1 MWFKKKTTEETNK
14 LFTEDWAQKWK
25 EGINSSDKY
34 AKQGKNWNAPILIL
48 FDPVP
53 DELNE
58 EGHIGF
64 YIDLKYGN
72 CEELRHATKED
83 KNRVDVILSASK
95 ENWIHLL
102 SSKKD
107 PTMLIMKGKIKLEK
121 GSLVMLSIH
130 RKAATTL
137 LSCAPISGF
146 QEPKSDS
153 SVNNSNN
160 GSFNKKRDHF
170 KTTNKGLNFES
181 FPMQLF
187 QKSKKLGVWNPSDI
201 DFSKDHKQWVN
212 LEKEEQDL
220 IIHLSGLFMAGEEAV
235 TSDLLPLI
243 SVVAKEGRIE
253 EEIYLTSFLWEE
265 AKHTEFF
272 SLFVKEVIQAQP
284 DFEKYHGPFYKEL
297 FYKKLPQA
305 LNNLYQDASP
315 LAQLKASAT
324 YNIIVEGTLAE
335 TGYEAFSQ
343 MLNERDLLPGLRQ
356 GITLLK
362 QDESRHIAFALYFID
377 RIMQENKGLQQPFED
392 EVEILLDDATNMIF
406 EIFDRYEKVP
416 FGLEREWFLNY
427 ALKQFQKRM
436 HKLGLN

>member
-1 MWFKKKTTEETNK
+1 MWFKKQS
-14 LFTEDWAQKWK
+14 TEDSRGLFSKEWAQKWK
-25 EGINSSDKY
+25 EEINLSQKY
-34 AKQGKNWNAPILIL
+34 AKQGKKWNAPILIQFEPTPEEFL
-48 FDPVP
+48 E
-53 DELNE
+53 DEY
-58 EGHIGF
+58 IGF
-64 YIDLKYGN
+64 YIDLKYGK

-83 KNRVDVILSASK
+83 KDKVDIILSASK
-95 ENWIHLL
+95 ENWVTLL
-102 SSKKD
+102 SSRKD

-121 GSLVMLSIH
+121 GSLVLLSIH
-130 RKAATTL
+130 RKAAATL
-137 LSCAPISGF
+137 LSCAPIGEHEKGEMSS
-146 QEPKSDS
+146 QLKEASNIDS
-153 SVNNSNN
+153 
-160 GSFNKKRDHF
+160 FEKRDQF
-170 KTTNKGLNFES
+170 KTTHKGLNFES

-187 QKSKKLGVWNPSDI
+187 QKSKKLGIWNPSDI
-201 DFSKDHKQWVN
+201 DFTVDREQWN
-212 LEKEEQDL
+212 ELDKKEQGL

-235 TSDLLPLI
+235 TSDLLPLMA
-243 SVVAKEGRIE
+243 VVAKEGRIE

-272 SLFVKEVIQAQP
+272 SLFVKEVIQTQP
-284 DFEKYHGPFYKEL
+284 DFEKYHGPFYREL

-305 LNNLYQDASP
+305 LNNLYRDSSP

-335 TGYEAFSQ
+335 TGYEAFFK
-343 MLNERDLLPGLRQ
+343 MLDERDLLPGLRK

-377 RIMQENKGLQQPFED
+377 RIMQENSDLQQPFED

-406 EIFDRYEKVP
+406 EIFDRYEEVP

-436 HKLGLN
+436 HKLGLG